1 MKGLNDFIIKMDYE
15 FNDSFLTESGERIY
29 ADVRFSADRLS
40 NRIADVM
47 ELPLKFK
54 DCEIKKGYQVM
65 VDPTILYQQHNATL
79 GYIENNFM
87 IDRKNG
93 IYKISP
99 DLIVMYR
106 ENENSEWI
114 GYGENFLAIMET
126 EVIPEKTIGLI
137 IVESEKTEVSRIY
150 ARVVYPNE
158 KLISEGV
165 GKGDKILI
173 EPDLGVAF
181 WIDGKPHFWFQNR
194 YVIAKMN

>member
-54 DCEIKKGYQVM
+54 DCEIKKGYQVT

-150 ARVVYPNE
+150 ARVVYANE

>member
-1 MKGLNDFIIKMDYE
+1 MKGLHDFIIKLDYE

-106 ENENSEWI
+106 KNENSEWI
-114 GYGENFLAIMET
+114 GYGENFLATMET